1 MMGAQEERLE
11 RLGVMP
17 PAPGKPVVCLPRPKR
32 EMRRVSYPY
41 QFDHHVRV
49 WRAYMTPDADWRDW
63 LKIASEHPGISVG
76 EIMQVVCLTYGISR
90 MDIISQRRTK
100 AVVNPRQIAMY
111 LAKTLTPRSLP
122 EIGRLFGGRD
132 HTTVLHAVRKIDIM
146 ARDSDVFAGEV
157 AALKIKIVEARDANA
172 G

>member
-1 MMGAQEERLE
+1 MMGALEERLE

-17 PAPGKPVVCLPRPKR
+17 PVLGKPVVCLARPKR
-32 EMRRVSYPY
+32 AMRRVSYPY

-146 ARDSDVFAGEV
+146 ARESDVFAGEV